1 MSTNDQEDLKNMHH
15 FVAVLLATWLYPLIH
30 LIYNDAPT
38 LVDADHLPGPP
49 VLDEVP
55 RSCGDVPGLE
65 DAEVAEAG
73 LLV

>member
-1 MSTNDQEDLKNMHH
+1 MLLFQTN
-15 FVAVLLATWLYPLIH
+15 TS
-30 LIYNDAPT
+30 IYYYRIYVMVPT
-38 LVDADHLPGPP
+38 LVDADYLPGPP

>member
-1 MSTNDQEDLKNMHH
+1 MHH
-15 FVAVLLATWLYPLIH
+15 FVAVLATWLYPLIN

-49 VLDEVP
+49 VPDEVP

-65 DAEVAEAG
+65 NAEVAEAG

>member
-1 MSTNDQEDLKNMHH
+1 MALE
-15 FVAVLLATWLYPLIH
+15 LYPLIH
-30 LIYNDAPT
+30 LIHNGVST
-38 LVDADHLPGPP
+38 LVDADYLPGPP